1 MHVTVASRL
10 LVLDMTTW
18 LTGHVMDGTVVSAKL
33 IWNER
38 DDHTRPVVS
47 AALHVTIAMPMGA
60 TEPVAGMHRHA
71 WPVPPHVPYP
81 DAESFT
87 VAHSEWTLG
96 AVCML
101 PAHVMTGGML
111 LCTVIMNVHAGD
123 TWPAQS
129 VTVHDTVVLP
139 DVN

>member
-1 MHVTVASRL
+1 MTVASRL

-18 LTGHVMDGTVVSAKL
+18 LTGHVMDGTVVSAKPR
-33 IWNER
+33 WKEH

-47 AALHVTIAMPMGA
+47 AALHVTIAMPMGT

-71 WPVPPHVPYP
+71 WLVPPHVPYP
-81 DAESFT
+81 EAESFT